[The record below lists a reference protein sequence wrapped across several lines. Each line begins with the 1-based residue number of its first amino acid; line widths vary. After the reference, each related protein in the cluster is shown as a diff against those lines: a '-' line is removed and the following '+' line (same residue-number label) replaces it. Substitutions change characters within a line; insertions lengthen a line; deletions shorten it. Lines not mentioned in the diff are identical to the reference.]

1 MILAIDIGNTNIV
14 VGGIDDEKIH
24 FVARLSTDRTKTEDE
39 YAVIFKNI
47 LEIHHISAA
56 VFDGAIISSVVPP
69 LINILKRSVKMLTE
83 LTPLV
88 VGPGI
93 KTGLNIKIDN
103 PSQLGSDL
111 VVGAVAAVTLYPKPL
126 IIFDMG
132 TATTICAID
141 KNGNYL
147 GGIIYPGV
155 KVSLDSLTQRTSQLP
170 AISLDAPAKAIGK
183 NTIDCMKSGIIYG
196 NAAMADGMIDRFENE
211 LGEKATILATGGL
224 AQTILPHCKHK
235 IILDDDLL
243 IKGLKIIYDKN
254 KPSFN
259 S

>member
-14 VGGIDDEKIH
+14 IGGVDDDKIH
-24 FVARLSTDRTKTEDE
+24 FVSRLSTDRTKTEDE
-39 YAVIFKNI
+39 YAVMFKSIF
-47 LEIHHISAA
+47 EIHDINIKD
-56 VFDGAIISSVVPP
+56 FDGVAISSVVPP
-69 LINILKRSVKMLTE
+69 LTNIMKRSVKILTE

-88 VGPGI
+88 VGPGV
-93 KTGLNIKIDN
+93 KTGLNIKMDN
-103 PSQLGSDL
+103 PAQLGGDL
-111 VVGAVAAVTLYPKPL
+111 VVGAVAAIALYPKPL

-141 KNGNYL
+141 KNSNYL

-170 AISLDAPAKAIGK
+170 AISLEAPAKTIGK

-196 NAAMADGMIDRFENE
+196 NASMADGMIDRIEAE
-211 LGEKATILATGGL
+211 LGEKATVIATGGL
-224 AQTILPHCKHK
+224 SQMILPHCRHK
-235 IILDDDLL
+235 IIFDEDLL

-254 KPSFN
+254 KS
-259 S
+259 

>member
-14 VGGIDDEKIH
+14 IGGIDNDKIH

-47 LEIHHISAA
+47 LEIHHIS
-56 VFDGAIISSVVPP
+56 VQSFDGAIISSVVPP
-69 LINILKRSVKMLTE
+69 LINILKRSVKMLTA
-83 LTPLV
+83 LTPIV

-111 VVGAVAAVTLYPKPL
+111 VVGAVAAVALYKKPL
-126 IIFDMG
+126 IVLDMG
-132 TATTICAID
+132 TATTICVID

-183 NTIDCMKSGIIYG
+183 NTVDCMRSGIIYG
-196 NAAMADGMIDRFENE
+196 NAAMADGMIDRFESE
-211 LGEKATILATGGL
+211 LGEKATVIATGGL

-243 IKGLKIIYDKN
+243 IKGLKVIYDKN
-254 KPSFN
+254 KPSL
-259 S
+259 